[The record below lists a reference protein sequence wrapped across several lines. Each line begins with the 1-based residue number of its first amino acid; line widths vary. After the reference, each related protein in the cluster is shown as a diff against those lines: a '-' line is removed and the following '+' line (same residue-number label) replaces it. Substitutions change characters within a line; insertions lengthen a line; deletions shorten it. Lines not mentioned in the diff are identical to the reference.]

1 MGWRQSGAL
10 LGGDDQLVVSLKLTV
25 VKSKYIAILWYGLP
39 YYAASC
45 INATIRAFPNHTIVV
60 IATNVGVPYKDIDV
74 ACGTSVMWVDSMAN
88 LKWSDL
94 GLSIPDICV
103 ITSWNHSGYTALALE
118 AKASKRAVIV
128 SMVDN
133 YFHGTLKQW
142 AGALYFRL
150 RLRPLFDFMWVPGR
164 RGRRFMRF
172 LGMPNSRILE
182 GLYSASPAVF
192 HYSETGFVRDKV
204 VFVGQF
210 IYRKGVDK
218 ILDFLNTEG
227 GASWRS
233 RIRMIGHGPL
243 TERLLAAGMQLEPF
257 MQADELA
264 TAYRAAKALLL
275 PSQMDHWGVVVH
287 EAALCGCLIL
297 ATRQCGAVD
306 DLVVHQVNGYIM
318 RESTSSEIARAL
330 EWLDGLS
337 AEQISEG
344 TRVSLAKAAEFS
356 PKRWAETLARV
367 VEYADN

>member
-1 MGWRQSGAL
+1 MGNDAQSFFL
-10 LGGDDQLVVSLKLTV
+10 SQLTV
-25 VKSKYIAILWYGLP
+25 GKSKYIAILWYGLP

-45 INATIRAFPNHTIVV
+45 ISAAIRAFPDHRIVV
-60 IATNVGVPYKDIDV
+60 IATNVGVPYKDIDI
-74 ACGTSVMWVDSMAN
+74 ACGAPVMWIDSMAD

-94 GLSIPDICV
+94 GLDIPDVCV
-103 ITSWNHSGYTALALE
+103 ITSWNHRAYSALSIE
-118 AKASKRAVIV
+118 AKKNKNAVVV

-150 RLRPLFDFMWVPGR
+150 RLRSLFDFMWVPGR

-172 LGMPNSRILE
+172 LGMPDSRILE

-192 HYSETGFVRDKV
+192 HNSGAGVNRDKV

-218 ILDFLNTEG
+218 ILDFLNTNA
-227 GASWRS
+227 GASWRN

-243 TERLLAAGMQLEPF
+243 TEGLLAAGMRLEPF
-257 MQADELA
+257 MQAEELA
-264 TAYRAAKALLL
+264 TAYRGARALLL

-297 ATRQCGAVD
+297 ATKQCGAVD
-306 DLVVHQVNGYIM
+306 DLVVHEVNGYIM
-318 RESTSSEIARAL
+318 RESSSVEIARAL

-337 AEQISEG
+337 AEQMSEG
-344 TRVSLAKAAEFS
+344 SRVSLSKAADFS
-356 PKRWAETLARV
+356 PRRWAETLGRITDTVAV
-367 VEYADN
+367 